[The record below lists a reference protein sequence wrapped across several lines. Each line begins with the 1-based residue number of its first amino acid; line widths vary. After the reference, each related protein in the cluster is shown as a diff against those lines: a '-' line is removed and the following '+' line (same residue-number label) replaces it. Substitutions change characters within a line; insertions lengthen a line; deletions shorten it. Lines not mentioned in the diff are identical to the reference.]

1 MTPPPPPP
9 GYLPVAKWRLI
20 DVITVFFGGIVGSII
35 VTAVIVLAG
44 VDPLAPLPFSLIFGG
59 QAAAS
64 FAVMW
69 GLSQTRGSGSLAAD
83 VGLIVRGSD
92 WWGVPAGM
100 LLQIVIALITAPF
113 IIWLYPD
120 GAPEQGVAE
129 IAGQSKSVI
138 DQLAVFIS
146 VAVAAPLVEEML
158 FRGVLLSWL
167 TKARVSVPAITIRIR
182 PIPYVF
188 RSGPRTFGPLRN
200 WSAIVISAAVFA
212 VVHLLDPN
220 AIALVPGLFLLG
232 VVLAWVAIKKG
243 DLSLP
248 IALHSGINLLAA
260 ISILY
265 GSQLLEWSERQLDQI
280 EGIISFFP
288 F

>member
-1 MTPPPPPP
+1 
-9 GYLPVAKWRLI
+9 VANWRLI
-20 DVITVFFGGIVGSII
+20 DIITVFFGGIVGSII
-35 VTAVIVLAG
+35 VTAAIVLAG

-59 QAAAS
+59 QAVAS

-69 GLSQTRGSGSLAAD
+69 VLSQARGSGSLAAD

-100 LLQIVIALITAPF
+100 LLQVIIALITTPF
-113 IIWLYPD
+113 IIWLFPD
-120 GAPEQGVAE
+120 GPPEQGVAE

-158 FRGVLLSWL
+158 FRGMLLSWL
-167 TKARVSVPAITIRIR
+167 VRRMSNTFAI
-182 PIPYVF
+182 
-188 RSGPRTFGPLRN
+188 
-200 WSAIVISAAVFA
+200 IVSAAVFA
-212 VVHLLDPN
+212 VVHLVDPN
-220 AIALVPGLFLLG
+220 AIALIPGLFLLG
-232 VVLAWVAIKKG
+232 VVLAWVATKKG

-265 GSQLLEWSERQLDQI
+265 GSQLLEWSEQQLDQI
-280 EGIISFFP
+280 EGVIRIFSF
-288 F
+288 

>member
-1 MTPPPPPP
+1 VTPPPPPP
-9 GYLPVAKWRLI
+9 GYLPVANWRLLDI
-20 DVITVFFGGIVGSII
+20 ITVFFGGIVGSII
-35 VTAVIVLAG
+35 VTAIIVLAG

-100 LLQIVIALITAPF
+100 LLQIIIALITAPF
-113 IIWLYPD
+113 IIWLFPD

-158 FRGVLLSWL
+158 FRGMLLSWL
-167 TKARVSVPAITIRIR
+167 VRRMSNT
-182 PIPYVF
+182 
-188 RSGPRTFGPLRN
+188 L
-200 WSAIVISAAVFA
+200 AIVVSAAVFA

-232 VVLAWVAIKKG
+232 VVLAWVAIRKG

-265 GSQLLEWSERQLDQI
+265 GSQLLEWSEQQLDQI
-280 EGIISFFP
+280 EGIIHIFSF
-288 F
+288 